1 MSGLFAF
8 SKVGRTARR
17 QNNIKVEQWGTS
29 LKKKE
34 AAIFSVELTP
44 KCVPSS
50 PPTLSW
56 ALSSSRQELKLCKW
70 VTPIKPPTHQVQY
83 ENLGHPVMTSGF
95 LFPVKN
101 TAPLSFTYTLSH
113 TNTLLHTHCSL
124 HPEQSRPGISHS
136 RYISV
141 VFELQVLAQVFGNVF
156 SWGSE
161 AILWR
166 SHCSLRWQEQLCR
179 NIEFVFISRI
189 TSSHFTCRGG
199 RCTGVK
205 GPLKQQ

>member
-1 MSGLFAF
+1 MTKPVWCHRFTCAAPTAHLGKAGTCICHGSDHIAALHKTSNVWFVCLLK
-8 SKVGRTARR
+8 SRTNSTEAKQHQGWTVRHKS
-17 QNNIKVEQWGTS
+17 Q
-29 LKKKE
+29 KKKKIE
-34 AAIFSVELTP
+34 AIFSVELTP

-113 TNTLLHTHCSL
+113 TQTHSCTHTAHCTLNRAGLGSAIPDT
-124 HPEQSRPGISHS
+124 
-136 RYISV
+136 
-141 VFELQVLAQVFGNVF
+141 LA
-156 SWGSE
+156 
-161 AILWR
+161 
-166 SHCSLRWQEQLCR
+166 
-179 NIEFVFISRI
+179 
-189 TSSHFTCRGG
+189 
-199 RCTGVK
+199 
-205 GPLKQQ
+205 